1 MDLNADIG
9 EGAGADNELLTV
21 ITSASVAC
29 GAHAGDADTMRA
41 TVRRARGAGVA
52 IGAHPGYPDRENFG
66 RIEIGAG
73 PSDIERWTSE
83 QIEAL
88 LEICRTER
96 AELRYVKPHGALYNR
111 AVTDSGAAAA
121 IAAAILAIS
130 PKLVVLGPAGSEL
143 LNAARAA
150 GLRIVAE
157 AFLDRGYA
165 DDGTL
170 LPRIHP
176 DALLTDPAVA
186 AERAILLARGDPI
199 PSADGQQ
206 LLIVADSLC
215 VHSDSPTS
223 VAIATAARARLEA
236 EGIKV
241 SPFAT

>member
-1 MDLNADIG
+1 MDLNADLG
-9 EGAGADNELLTV
+9 EGAGADGELLTL
-21 ITSASVAC
+21 ITSASIAC

-41 TVRRARGAGVA
+41 TVRRARKAGVA

-66 RIEIGAG
+66 RREIGAG
-73 PSDIERWTSE
+73 PAEIERWTRE
-83 QIEAL
+83 QIETL
-88 LEICRTER
+88 LEICRAER
-96 AELRYVKPHGALYNR
+96 AELRYVKPHGALYTR
-111 AVTDSGAAAA
+111 AVADADAAAA
-121 IAAAILAIS
+121 VAGAIRAVS
-130 PKLVVLGPAGSEL
+130 PKLMVLGPSGSEL
-143 LNAARAA
+143 LNEARSA
-150 GLRIVAE
+150 GLRIAAE

-170 LPRIHP
+170 LPRSHP

-186 AERAILLARGDPI
+186 AERAVLLARGDPI

-223 VAIATAARARLEA
+223 VAIATAARTRLEA
-236 EGIKV
+236 EGIAV

>member
-9 EGAGADNELLTV
+9 EGTGADADLLAV
-21 ITSASVAC
+21 ITSASIAC
-29 GAHAGDADTMRA
+29 GAHAGDADMMRV
-41 TVRRARGAGVA
+41 TVRRAREAGVA

-66 RIEIGAG
+66 RKEIGAG
-73 PSDIERWTSE
+73 PAEIESWIRE
-83 QIEAL
+83 QIETL
-88 LEICRTER
+88 LKICRTER
-96 AELRYVKPHGALYNR
+96 AALCYVKPHGALYNR
-111 AVTDSGAAAA
+111 AVTDGEAAAA
-121 IAAAILAIS
+121 VAAAIRTVS
-130 PKLVVLGPAGSEL
+130 TKLMVLGPAGSEL

-150 GLRIVAE
+150 GLRIAAE

-165 DDGTL
+165 DDGAL
-170 LPRIHP
+170 LPRSHP

-186 AERAILLARGDPI
+186 AERAVLLARGDPI

-236 EGIKV
+236 EGIEL

>member
-66 RIEIGAG
+66 RSEIGAG

-96 AELRYVKPHGALYNR
+96 AELRYVKPHGALYSR
-111 AVTDSGAAAA
+111 AATDNDAAAA
-121 IAAAILAIS
+121 IAAAILAVS
-130 PKLVVLGPAGSEL
+130 PKLMVLGPAGSEL

-170 LPRIHP
+170 LPRSHP

-186 AERAILLARGDPI
+186 AERALLLARGDPI

-241 SPFAT
+241 STFAT

>member
-9 EGAGADNELLTV
+9 EGTGADAELLAV
-21 ITSASVAC
+21 ITSASIAC

-41 TVRRARGAGVA
+41 TVRRAREAGVT

-66 RIEIGAG
+66 RREIGAG
-73 PSDIERWTSE
+73 PAEIEGWIRE
-83 QIEAL
+83 QVETL
-88 LEICRTER
+88 LKICRAER
-96 AELRYVKPHGALYNR
+96 AALCYVKPHGALYNR
-111 AVTDSGAAAA
+111 AVTDGEAAAA
-121 IAAAILAIS
+121 VAAAIRAVS
-130 PKLVVLGPAGSEL
+130 TKLMVLGPAGSEL

-150 GLRIVAE
+150 GLRIAAE

-170 LPRIHP
+170 LPRSHP

-186 AERAILLARGDPI
+186 AERAVLLARGDPI

-236 EGIKV
+236 EGIEL